1 MKIDKS
7 LMTGS
12 TTLLIL
18 KLLENRDMYGY
29 QMIEEL
35 ERQSQNIF
43 TLKAGT
49 LYPLLHTLEQQG
61 MLESYDANTDSARPR
76 KYYKLTKHGKK
87 LLDDKKAEWEV
98 YTSAVNKVLGGVNCV
113 GTS

>member
-12 TTLLIL
+12 TTMLIL
-18 KLLENRDMYGY
+18 KLLENSDMYGY

-35 ERQSQNIF
+35 EKRSQNIF

-49 LYPLLHTLEQQG
+49 LYPILHTLEQQG
-61 MLESYDANTDSARPR
+61 MLESYDTDLDSVRPR
-76 KYYKLTKHGKK
+76 KYYKLTKKGRN
-87 LLDDKKAEWEV
+87 LLEDKKAEWKA
-98 YTSAVNKVLGGVNCV
+98 YSSAVNQVLGGMNYV
-113 GTS
+113 GT

>member
-7 LMTGS
+7 LTTGS

-18 KLLENRDMYGY
+18 SLLKSEDMYGY

-35 ERQSQNIF
+35 EKRSQNVF

-61 MLESYDANTDSARPR
+61 VVEAYETEGDGTRPR
-76 KYYKLTKHGKK
+76 KYYRLTKHGRK
-87 LLDDKKAEWEV
+87 LYDGKKAEWDA
-98 YTSAVNKVLGGVNCV
+98 YSSTVNQVLGGICNVCMQ
-113 GTS
+113 